1 MAKIKYYYDTET
13 CRYERIKTS
22 PLEIVVNGLGLLFV
36 CVIFGIVFAY
46 IYNNLFPSS
55 SELKLAKEN
64 RELLQYYN
72 QMEKDM
78 GSLQEMMSALQN
90 RDDDIYRTIFEAEP
104 IPMEIRQA
112 GTGGSQKFKNLL
124 DDRLEREQLII
135 NSLNKIDVIKRQMY
149 IQSKSFDEIVDLAK
163 SKQKMLAHIPAIQ
176 PIANKELKRL
186 ASGYGM
192 RFHPILKVRRM
203 HTGCD
208 FSSPIGTPIYA
219 TGDGKI
225 IKAQKSRRGYGNQ
238 IEIDHGFGYI
248 TKYAHLSEFSVR
260 NGQNVKR
267 GQIIGRVGSTGLSV
281 APHLHYEVIY
291 KNRKVNPVNYFFN
304 DLTDQQYDKLVII
317 SSQEN
322 QSLGW

>member
-22 PLEIVVNGLGLLFV
+22 SIEKVVNALGLLFV
-36 CVIFGIVFAY
+36 CVIFGILFAY
-46 IYNNLFPSS
+46 VYNNIFPSAN
-55 SELKLAKEN
+55 EVKLVKEN

-78 GSLQEMMSALQN
+78 ESLQKVMTSLQT
-90 RDDDIYRTIFEAEP
+90 RDDDIYRVIFEAEP

-112 GTGGSQKFKNLL
+112 GTGGSQKFKDLL

-135 NSLNKIDVIKRQMY
+135 NSLNKIDVIKRQLY
-149 IQSKSFDEIVDLAK
+149 IQSKSFDEIVELAK
-163 SKQKMLAHIPAIQ
+163 SKEKMLAHIPAIQ
-176 PIANKELKRL
+176 PVANKELKRL

-203 HTGCD
+203 HTGVD
-208 FSSPIGTPIYA
+208 FSAPKGTPIYA
-219 TGDGKI
+219 TGNGKV
-225 IKAQKSRRGYGNQ
+225 IKVKKSRRGYGNE
-238 IEIDHGFGYI
+238 IEIDHGFGYV
-248 TKYAHLSEFSVR
+248 TKYAHLSAFEVR
-260 NGQNVKR
+260 KGQVVKR
-267 GQIIGRVGSTGLSV
+267 GQIIGRVGNSGLSV
-281 APHLHYEVIY
+281 APHLHYEVVY
-291 KNRKVNPVNYFFN
+291 KNRKLNPVNYFFN
-304 DLTDQQYDKLVII
+304 DLTDQQYDELVKI